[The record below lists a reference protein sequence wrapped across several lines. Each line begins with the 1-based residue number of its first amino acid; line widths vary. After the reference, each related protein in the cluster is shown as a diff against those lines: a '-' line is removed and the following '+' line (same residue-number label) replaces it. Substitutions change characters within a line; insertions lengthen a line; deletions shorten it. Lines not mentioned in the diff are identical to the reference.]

1 MSGGLCSVS
10 GGAMKTLRYFLPAL
24 LIVTTP
30 AHAVNDDQ
38 DWTAFGHVLTLIQNV
53 VRIGTQPYPDQAMAD
68 LLGGRNHEANQ
79 AIASLFAGATA
90 ELPPEHRD
98 RVASIGRDIVSYMA
112 KNRRHQAH
120 GYEARVEER
129 GFLLSIE
136 AGFRTGSDGEVAAAL
151 LDRLRE
157 AQLGG
162 RRQQDL
168 RARTPSVVARR
179 DHGMHSRDLIAAALL
194 AGGDRDLL
202 PVRVPR
208 RSALALG
215 TRHRGG
221 GEHRLDLRHAELDRF
236 AHREVHALAGRDP
249 LHQHY
254 AKRRLALDGAVREH
268 IDQHL
273 QPLDRRDARAVLAA
287 AAVEERDLIAGLY
300 AQHVHRVVRAV
311 FRQQHAATGA
321 QGGVE
326 MEARHARIFA

>member
-1 MSGGLCSVS
+1 M
-10 GGAMKTLRYFLPAL
+10 
-24 LIVTTP
+24 
-30 AHAVNDDQ
+30 
-38 DWTAFGHVLTLIQNV
+38 
-53 VRIGTQPYPDQAMAD
+53 
-68 LLGGRNHEANQ
+68 
-79 AIASLFAGATA
+79 
-90 ELPPEHRD
+90 
-98 RVASIGRDIVSYMA
+98 
-112 KNRRHQAH
+112 H
-120 GYEARVEER
+120 G
-129 GFLLSIE
+129 
-136 AGFRTGSDGEVAAAL
+136 
-151 LDRLRE
+151 
-157 AQLGG
+157 
-162 RRQQDL
+162 
-168 RARTPSVVARR
+168 
-179 DHGMHSRDLIAAALL
+179 RDLIAAALL

-221 GEHRLDLRHAELDRF
+221 GEHRLDLRHAELDRL
-236 AHREVHALAGRDP
+236 AHREVHALAGGDP

-300 AQHVHRVVRAV
+300 AQHVHCVVRAV

-326 MEARHARIFA
+326 IKARHARIFPRSRPPSPPPCPTPAPPAPETLGRSSDRRMRPLSPPLAAGRGVVPGGGVAFLRPADLRRFGKFAAATSAFLTTVAAWSEPGYFAEAAPANPLLHLWS